1 MRETP
6 SANGRKIG
14 STRAGQPV
22 TLLQNTGKMYQG
34 YPWFRIKIADGTLG
48 YQWGGGTCAYSRKP
62 VQGTKG
68 TCERTTNSQRPA
80 PNGNRPNSN
89 GNSGQKADG
98 VDVAIKVLDIFGK
111 LLDGANQT
119 DNTNRPNRS
128 NNGQRRTSA
137 ANPNVFTQT
146 LQVAPNGRGVIVSRS
161 VSQGK
166 VALYTIRGKRGQTL
180 DVNIWSPSN
189 NAVFEIYVGEAF
201 KGGTTMRGA
210 AANANTQDFNGV
222 LPDNTTYKIAVGS
235 VDGDA
240 EFQLVVTLE
249 PATNA
254 SVASSGSSQVATSF
268 TSSGGS
274 VADNRIAV
282 GTYTSTTGGPTG
294 NIELDEAT
302 NTLTWTEFCS
312 SSHGLTAN
320 WSYGNLM
327 SDVGDFQLDISNA
340 GEVTGFTFSGNLYT
354 KENGIM
360 MPGCVA
366 TPTGADAS
374 QAADWTLDPQDSR
387 ADNDYSAVSNDY
399 WQICESA
406 NYDTNSPDYNN
417 ETAYWNCAEAGVAT
431 ADANADVRSAKT
443 YEAVSAESWRTC
455 WELQSGGEA
464 DVYDCLDAAENEAA
478 ISGAISTGPDLNPG
492 GLYLGLDEDVLQTC
506 QGDISCLDAAV
517 SQASRAEAQAID
529 YRIAN
534 EFSDL
539 AEDDIRQCDNADY
552 GSEGFFNCLESVRA
566 NKPNPA
572 ETREPGWDRAN
583 VFYQPAHDHCVGLGY
598 AHGST
603 EYGECY
609 YGYPNDQPSEAA
621 PEDNIDAMQGA
632 QPTNDDPTGALGQ
645 IQNYCEG
652 NYGDDEAARCYEVG
666 AACFAS
672 FPDLNSSEFGTCTDG
687 W

>member
-14 STRAGQPV
+14 STREGQPV

-68 TCERTTNSQRPA
+68 TCERATNSQRPTS
-80 PNGNRPNSN
+80 NGNRPNSN

-111 LLDGANQT
+111 LLDGANQA

-128 NNGQRRTSA
+128 NNGQRPTSA

-146 LQVAPNGRGVIVSRS
+146 LQVAPNGQGVIVSRS
-161 VSQGK
+161 VSRGK

-201 KGGTTMRGA
+201 KGGATMPGA

-374 QAADWTLDPQDSR
+374 QAADWTLGPQDSR
-387 ADNDYSAVSNDY
+387 ADNDYSAVPNDY

-431 ADANADVRSAKT
+431 ADANADARSAKT

-478 ISGAISTGPDLNPG
+478 VSGATSTGPDLNPG

-539 AEDDIRQCDNADY
+539 AADDIRQCDNADY

-572 ETREPGWDRAN
+572 ETLEPGWDRAN

-609 YGYPNDQPSEAA
+609 YAYPNDQPSEAA